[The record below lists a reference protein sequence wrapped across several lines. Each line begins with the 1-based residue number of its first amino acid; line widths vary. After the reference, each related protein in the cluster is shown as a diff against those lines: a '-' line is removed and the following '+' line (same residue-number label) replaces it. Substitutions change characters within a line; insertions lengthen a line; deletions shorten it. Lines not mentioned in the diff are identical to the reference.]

1 MKQTQ
6 ASEDV
11 ISEKSTAG
19 TSDYDRNSSQQ
30 HNLILSHYGI
40 LRRLVQEIG
49 VVEPE
54 FRVVDYGAGSGHTA
68 INAVRPVIE
77 AYRQISP
84 QGPVVICHAD
94 LPHNDWNALFALA
107 TGRNGYSTGNDAIR
121 IEAAVGSFYESMA
134 APKSVSLAISF
145 TSTHWLSR
153 PVRIHAPGAI
163 YFGDL
168 QGTARA
174 EMAALADAD
183 WTAFL
188 RERAQ
193 ELRPGGYLLV
203 GGLGATVDP
212 SLPGGYDTTARHLYH
227 AIQLVLQG
235 MATDGLIKQDM
246 LDAYLFPSW
255 IRTLDELRAPL
266 DREAD
271 LNDSFDLVSLE
282 VRPAAVHPDDTFGD
296 YLGDPVRYGESY
308 AGLVR
313 GFSHSPLTAQ
323 IFRPSAKND
332 VEAEEIADEFYR
344 RLAELYRD
352 HPGKYPV
359 ATWVSTIIL
368 RRRLAKA
375 SKKSG

>member
-6 ASEDV
+6 SGEDA
-11 ISEKSTAG
+11 IGDKSTAG

-30 HNLILSHYGI
+30 DNLILSHHDI
-40 LRRLVQEIG
+40 LRRLVQKIG

-54 FRVVDYGAGSGHTA
+54 FKVVDYGAGPGHTA

-84 QGPVVICHAD
+84 QGAVVICHAD
-94 LPHNDWNALFALA
+94 LPHNDWNGLFALA
-107 TGRNGYSTGNDAIR
+107 TGRDGYSTGDDAIR
-121 IEAAVGSFYESMA
+121 IEAAVGSFYEPMA
-134 APKSVSLAISF
+134 APHSVSLAVSF

-163 YFGDL
+163 YFGAL

-188 RERAQ
+188 RERAR
-193 ELRPGGYLLV
+193 ELRAGGYLLV
-203 GGLGATVDP
+203 GGLGAPVDP
-212 SLPGGYDTTARHLYH
+212 RLPGGYDATARHLYH

-235 MATDGLIKQDM
+235 MATDGRIEQGL

-266 DREAD
+266 DREGD
-271 LNDSFDLVSLE
+271 LHNSFDLVSLE
-282 VRPAAVHPDDTFGD
+282 VRPAAVNPDDTFGD
-296 YLGDPVRYGESY
+296 YIGNPVRYGELY

-323 IFRPSAKND
+323 IFRPSANSD
-332 VEAEEIADEFYR
+332 DEAEGIADEFYR
-344 RLAELYRD
+344 RLAKLYRN
-352 HPGKYPV
+352 HPGKY
-359 ATWVSTIIL
+359 ALKTWVSTIIL
-368 RRRLAKA
+368 RRRFAEGP
-375 SKKSG
+375 KKRG